1 MTRKTNASNKKR
13 LISLLSLILILALL
27 TLIPLPYYIYQP
39 GTIEKLTDFVKVEN
53 GHASEKG
60 SFNLTTV
67 LSIKANNALTLLY
80 GLFAKD
86 TEIRKSVKVRGTL
99 TDAEYG
105 ILLDHMM
112 KSSQNNAVVA
122 SLEAAGK
129 PIPMTYTGIFV
140 QALYAESKAAGVLLP
155 GDVIVEAEGKP
166 VTRINELASVIVQ
179 SKKIGDMLE
188 LVVLR
193 GKERHTLTV
202 ELYGDDGDD
211 AAVPRIGIVS
221 EDQYTIKP
229 PVSVV
234 YKESEIGGPSAGLM
248 FSLEILDQLT
258 EGELTHG
265 KFIAGTG
272 TIDAGGNVGQI
283 GGIRDKI
290 IAAELA
296 GVEIFFCPADVKASD
311 SNEKDILDEARKRG
325 YKVTIVPVHTLAE
338 AVNYLERLGA

>member
-1 MTRKTNASNKKR
+1 MMRKTNASNKKR
-13 LISLLSLILILALL
+13 LISLLSLILILAVL

-39 GTIEKLTDFVKVEN
+39 GTIEKLADFVNVEN

-86 TEIRKSVKVRGTL
+86 TEIRKSEKVRGTL

-105 ILLDHMM
+105 ILLEHMM

-122 SLEAAGK
+122 SLEAAGR
-129 PIPMTYTGIFV
+129 PVPMTYTGVFV

-166 VTRINELASVIVQ
+166 VTRINELASVIVKN
-179 SKKIGDMLE
+179 KKIGDKLE
-188 LVVLR
+188 LAVLR
-193 GKERHTLTV
+193 GKERLTLSI
-202 ELYGDDGDD
+202 ELYGDDE
-211 AAVPRIGIVS
+211 AVPRIGIVS
-221 EDQYTIKP
+221 EDQYTINP
-229 PVSVV
+229 PVSVI
-234 YKESEIGGPSAGLM
+234 YTESEIGGPSAGLM

-265 KFIAGTG
+265 KLIAGTG

-296 GVEIFFCPADVKASD
+296 GVDIFFCPADVKASD